1 MFSIQPNA
9 SSRTGKKSTDDIKRR
24 LQSVLGYSPHAIY
37 FGFIPLVIYLGF
49 KLGPDPGTPEF
60 SLINLLPIEPK
71 SEIQICKDAKW
82 STSRIVAGGRSGA
95 LFDLTRLL
103 YPLDLIFDGKQDIYV
118 ADMNNHRIV
127 KWSHNTTIGSLVA
140 GSRGAGT
147 RLDQLNRP
155 SGVLLNNDG
164 DLIICDSG
172 NRRIQ
177 LWSRNILSGETLIG
191 YVDCRQIFFDE
202 PGDLLFTTNKNEIFQ
217 FTWQGNKNVTTFM
230 RKAGGKFPPKSASN
244 MCLSRTG
251 NLYVADSGNNRILK
265 YTLGNDDMD
274 VVAGGQEWQ
283 SSDLAHLTG
292 PASVIVDDKGA
303 LYISENGNNRLV
315 RWTVGAKEG
324 VVIGGK
330 KAELC

>member
-1 MFSIQPNA
+1 MMISF
-9 SSRTGKKSTDDIKRR
+9 
-24 LQSVLGYSPHAIY
+24 SVLTPCEQDRVTYKLPDTICVLDYRCSNQPLCYPIALANLALCPPSPSKNLT
-37 FGFIPLVIYLGF
+37 FLG
-49 KLGPDPGTPEF
+49 
-60 SLINLLPIEPK
+60 EPK

-82 STSRIVAGGRSGA
+82 STSRIVTGGRSGA

-127 KWSHNTTIGSLVA
+127 KWSQNTTIGSLVA

-177 LWSRNILSGETLIG
+177 LWSRNILSGETFIG

-202 PGDLLFTTNKNEIFQ
+202 LGDLLFTTNKNGIFQ

-244 MCLSRTG
+244 MSLSRTG